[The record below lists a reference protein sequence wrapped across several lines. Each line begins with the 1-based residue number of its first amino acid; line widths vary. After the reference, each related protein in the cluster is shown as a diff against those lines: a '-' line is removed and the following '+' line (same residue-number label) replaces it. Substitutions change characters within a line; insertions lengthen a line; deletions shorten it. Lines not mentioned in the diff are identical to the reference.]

1 MYLYPPVELVRFLSK
16 LCITADSVVATGGFS
31 SYLRYPVSIIAGL
44 TTLFYYVEN
53 LGYY

>member
-16 LCITADSVVATGGFS
+16 LCIIADNVVATGGFS
-31 SYLRYPVSIIAGL
+31 SYLRYPLNIIAGL
-44 TTLFYYVEN
+44 AILFYYVEN